1 MNIKKLFLVLISFLF
16 IANLAKAS
24 EITFWHSFTQPER
37 VAGMEKIVAEFKD
50 ATGTTV
56 NVEVVPWG
64 KVREKWTAAAA
75 AGTLPD
81 VSICL
86 VDVCSEMYSAGVS
99 RSLQPAINLIGG
111 ANAFASAELLDRFNK
126 IDGQFVSIPFYAHT
140 RLIFYRKDIFEKYG
154 VSKAPATWDEYID
167 VCKKI
172 NNPSAGEYAMLQ
184 MWNPSDWGAAIYYYV
199 LARSNGRAILDKD
212 GNSDLSHPDHL
223 EVIKMMQ
230 TIYEECGGDLSMTF
244 HDNLFE
250 AFNNGK
256 TAMVI
261 DTMFV
266 THAIKNKRPELFDA
280 GVVGIARPPTNKQTG
295 WFADAAHITVL
306 NGDNESMADK
316 FVAFLY
322 EDQRYID
329 YMHIIAGGMNPV
341 TASAAS
347 NPAYLDNE
355 HIAMFKEGVELTLE
369 GIANGAALGAT
380 YGPNPTGFTA
390 KSGVI
395 ENMMA
400 YVVLG
405 EKTPEEAQAWGHAE
419 LQKMVD
425 KARR

>member
-1 MNIKKLFLVLISFLF
+1 
-16 IANLAKAS
+16 
-24 EITFWHSFTQPER
+24 
-37 VAGMEKIVAEFKD
+37 
-50 ATGTTV
+50 
-56 NVEVVPWG
+56 
-64 KVREKWTAAAA
+64 
-75 AGTLPD
+75 
-81 VSICL
+81 
-86 VDVCSEMYSAGVS
+86 
-99 RSLQPAINLIGG
+99 
-111 ANAFASAELLDRFNK
+111 
-126 IDGQFVSIPFYAHT
+126 
-140 RLIFYRKDIFEKYG
+140 
-154 VSKAPATWDEYID
+154 
-167 VCKKI
+167 
-172 NNPSAGEYAMLQ
+172 MLQ

-212 GNSDLSHPDHL
+212 GNSDLAHPDHL

-230 TIYEECGGDLSMTF
+230 TLYEECGGDLSMTF

-266 THAIKNKRPELFDA
+266 THAIKNKRPDLFNADA
-280 GVVGIARPPTNKQTG
+280 VGIARPPTKKQTG

-306 NGDNESMADK
+306 NGDNEDMADK

-355 HIAMFKEGVELTLE
+355 HIARFKEGVQLTLE
-369 GIANGAALGAT
+369 GIANGAAIGAT
-380 YGPNPTGFTA
+380 FGPNPTGFAA

-400 YVVLG
+400 SVVLG
-405 EKTPEEAQAWGHAE
+405 EKTAEEAQAWGHEE
-419 LQKMVD
+419 LQKIVD

>member
-1 MNIKKLFLVLISFLF
+1 MKKYFVIF
-16 IANLAKAS
+16 IALMSISNFVKAD

-37 VAGMEKIVAEFKD
+37 VAGMEKIAGEFKA

-56 NVEVVPWG
+56 NLEVVPWS

-86 VDVCSEMYSAGVS
+86 VDVCSEMYAAGVS
-99 RSLQPAINLIGG
+99 RSLQPAIDLIGG
-111 ANAFASAELLDRFNK
+111 ADAFASAELLDRFNK
-126 IDGQFVSIPFYAHT
+126 IDGNFISIPFYAHT
-140 RLIFYRKDIFEKYG
+140 RLIFYRKDIFAKHG
-154 VSKAPATWDEYID
+154 ITKAPATWEEYID

-172 NNPSAGEYAMLQ
+172 NNPPESYAMLQ

-212 GNSDLSHPDHL
+212 GNSDLGHPDHL
-223 EVIKMMQ
+223 EVINMMK
-230 TIYEECGGDLSMTF
+230 TIYEECGGDLAMTF

-266 THAIKNKRPELFDA
+266 THAIKNKRPDLFDA
-280 GVVGIARPPTNKQTG
+280 DVVGIARPPTKKQTG
-295 WFADAAHITVL
+295 WFADAAHVTVM
-306 NGDNESMADK
+306 NGDNEATADK
-316 FVAFLY
+316 FLAFLY
-322 EDQRYID
+322 EDERYID

-341 TASAAS
+341 TASAAA
-347 NPAYLDNE
+347 NPAYLEND
-355 HIAMFKEGVELTLE
+355 HIARFTEGVQLTLE

-380 YGPNPTGFTA
+380 FGPNPTGHTA

-405 EKTPEEAQAWGHAE
+405 EKTPAEAQAWGHEE
-419 LQKMVD
+419 LQKLVE

>member
-1 MNIKKLFLVLISFLF
+1 MVLFLAK
-16 IANLAKAS
+16 IA
-24 EITFWHSFTQPER
+24 HSFAARYLAQAARNPAER
-37 VAGMEKIVAEFKD
+37 AAVD
-50 ATGTTV
+50 
-56 NVEVVPWG
+56 WG
-64 KVREKWTAAAA
+64 KVITH
-75 AGTLPD
+75 
-81 VSICL
+81 VSGGITESL
-86 VDVCSEMYSAGVS
+86 SPHGDGYNNWIHSGQEFHNDRG
-99 RSLQPAINLIGG
+99 RSWARMDYKFIGG
-111 ANAFASAELLDRFNK
+111 ADAFASAELLDRFNK
-126 IDGQFVSIPFYAHT
+126 IDGNFISIPFYAHT
-140 RLIFYRKDIFEKYG
+140 RLIFYRKDIFAKHG
-154 VSKAPATWDEYID
+154 ITKAPSTWEEYID

-172 NNPSAGEYAMLQ
+172 NNPPESYAMLQ

-212 GNSDLSHPDHL
+212 GNSDLAHPDHL

-266 THAIKNKRPELFDA
+266 THAIKDKRPDLFDA
-280 GVVGIARPPTNKQTG
+280 DAVGIARPPTKKQTG

-355 HIAMFKEGVELTLE
+355 HIARFEEGVQLTLE

-400 YVVLG
+400 SVVLG
-405 EKTPEEAQAWGHAE
+405 ERTPEEAQAWGHEE